1 MSLPDAKQ
9 ARGKG
14 VGFRIRSGP
23 DPALGEKLISPPRES
38 SWGPI
43 LMLKIG
49 YLNLDNPI
57 AIISSELDVSSLNG
71 SAGLIMLGP
80 FNLGEVAP
88 SEIKRALDRRRP
100 PSVVGFSVVGDGL
113 EDLMET
119 AKMAASD
126 GRLLEVE
133 LARQDGIVDLAREIK
148 TSGAT
153 LSVRAKPDA
162 VEDLRSFAREL
173 KEAGADIL
181 HLDLRG
187 LGSNAPKI
195 VKRLSDG
202 GAPHLMVRFDV
213 SDFQG
218 ARELLSMGADM
229 ISLSDEADPEFVA
242 WLSETLKR
250 FGELVGWYNAPKHI
264 CSGGDLRGIA
274 FCCPPVKNCP
284 LLGALKKI
292 DLSPEEFVKRKL
304 ALTRG
309 TPLEP
314 GDGTC
319 FGSLAWCCKITKPC
333 FMRDAVLE
341 RQGIS
346 PDEYMRLKK
355 KLAEDLLKA

>member
-1 MSLPDAKQ
+1 MM
-9 ARGKG
+9 
-14 VGFRIRSGP
+14 F
-23 DPALGEKLISPPRES
+23 
-38 SWGPI
+38 
-43 LMLKIG
+43 KIG

-57 AIISSELDVSSLNG
+57 AIISTESDGFPDPASLASLNG
-71 SAGLIMLGP
+71 SAGLIMLGR
-80 FNLGEVAP
+80 FNLDQVTP
-88 SEIKRALDRRRP
+88 SEIKRTLDRHRTR
-100 PSVVGFSVVGDGL
+100 SALGFSTSGGEL
-113 EDLMET
+113 EDLAEMAE
-119 AKMAASD
+119 MAAQEE
-126 GRLLEVE
+126 RLMEVE
-133 LARQDGIVDLAREIK
+133 LPRQDGIIDLVREIK
-148 TSGAT
+148 NSGAI
-153 LSVRAKPDA
+153 LSIRARPDA
-162 VEDLRSFAREL
+162 VEDLRSLARVL
-173 KEAGADIL
+173 KEAGADLL

-187 LGSNAPKI
+187 LGPEAPKV
-195 VKRLSDG
+195 VKRISDG
-202 GAPHLMVRFDV
+202 GAPPLMVRYDV

-242 WLSETLKR
+242 WLADTLKR
-250 FGELVGWYNAPKHI
+250 FHDLVGWYNAPKHI

-292 DLSPEEFVKRKL
+292 NVSPKEFVDRKL

-314 GDGTC
+314 GEGTC

>member
-1 MSLPDAKQ
+1 
-9 ARGKG
+9 
-14 VGFRIRSGP
+14 
-23 DPALGEKLISPPRES
+23 
-38 SWGPI
+38 
-43 LMLKIG
+43 MLKIG

-57 AIISSELDVSSLNG
+57 AIISSDGYPDLGSLKG
-71 SAGLIMLGP
+71 SAGLIMLGR
-80 FNLGEVAP
+80 FDLDEVAP
-88 SEIKRALDRRRP
+88 SEIKREMDRVSPRSALGL
-100 PSVVGFSVVGDGL
+100 SIVGGKP

-126 GRLLEVE
+126 GRLMEVE
-133 LARQDGIVDLAREIK
+133 LARRDGIIDLAREIK
-148 TSGAT
+148 SSGAT
-153 LSVRAKPDA
+153 LSVRTRPDA
-162 VEDLRSFAREL
+162 VEDLRSLAREL

-187 LGSNAPKI
+187 VGSDAPKI

-202 GAPHLMVRFDV
+202 GAPHIMVRFDV

-218 ARELLSMGADM
+218 ARDLLSMGAEM

-242 WLSETLKR
+242 WLAATLKR
-250 FGELVGWYNAPKHI
+250 FHELVGWYNAPKHI

-292 DLSPEEFVKRKL
+292 NVSPKEFVKRKL
-304 ALTRG
+304 ALTKG

-341 RQGIS
+341 RHGIA

-355 KLAEDLLKA
+355 KLAADLLKA

>member
-1 MSLPDAKQ
+1 M
-9 ARGKG
+9 
-14 VGFRIRSGP
+14 
-23 DPALGEKLISPPRES
+23 GEKLISPPGES

-49 YLNLDNPI
+49 YLNLENPI
-57 AIISSELDVSSLNG
+57 AIISAELDVSGLNG
-71 SAGLIMLGP
+71 SSAGLTMLGP
-80 FNLGEVAP
+80 FNLDEVAP
-88 SEIKRALDRRRP
+88 SQIKRALDRRRP
-100 PSVVGFSVVGDGL
+100 SSLMGFSIGGGEL
-113 EDLMET
+113 EELMET

-126 GRLLEVE
+126 GRLMEVE
-133 LARQDGIVDLAREIK
+133 LARGDGIVELAREIK
-148 TSGAT
+148 SSGAT
-153 LSVRAKPDA
+153 LSVRVKPDA
-162 VEDLRSFAREL
+162 VEDLRSLAREL
-173 KEAGADIL
+173 KEVGADIL
-181 HLDLRG
+181 HLDLRSV
-187 LGSNAPKI
+187 GSDAPKI

-202 GAPHLMVRFDV
+202 GAPPLMVRFDV

-218 ARELLSMGADM
+218 ARDLLSMGADM
-229 ISLSDEADPEFVA
+229 ISLSDEADPEFVG
-242 WLSETLKR
+242 WLAETLKR

-292 DLSPEEFVKRKL
+292 DLSPKEFVERKL
-304 ALTRG
+304 ALTKG

-341 RQGIS
+341 RQGIA

>member
-1 MSLPDAKQ
+1 
-9 ARGKG
+9 
-14 VGFRIRSGP
+14 
-23 DPALGEKLISPPRES
+23 
-38 SWGPI
+38 
-43 LMLKIG
+43 MLKIG

-57 AIISSELDVSSLNG
+57 AIISTESDGSPDLASLGSLNG
-71 SAGLIMLGP
+71 SAGLIMLGR
-80 FNLGEVAP
+80 FNLDEVTP
-88 SEIKRALDRRRP
+88 SEMKRALDRRRTG
-100 PSVVGFSVVGDGL
+100 SALGFSTVGGKL
-113 EDLMET
+113 EDLAE
-119 AKMAASD
+119 AAEMAARE
-126 GRLLEVE
+126 GRLMEME
-133 LARQDGIVDLAREIK
+133 LARPDGIIDLVRAIK
-148 TSGAT
+148 NSGAT
-153 LSVRAKPDA
+153 LSVRARPDA

-187 LGSNAPKI
+187 LGPMSPKI
-195 VKRLSDG
+195 VKKVSDG
-202 GAPHLMVRFDV
+202 GAPPLMVRCDV
-213 SDFQG
+213 GDFQG

-242 WLSETLKR
+242 WLADTLKK
-250 FGELVGWYNAPKHI
+250 FHELVGWYNAPKHI
-264 CSGGDLRGIA
+264 CSGGDLRGMA

-292 DLSPEEFVKRKL
+292 GVTPKEFVNRKL
-304 ALTRG
+304 ELTRG

-333 FMRDAVLE
+333 FMRDAVLD
-341 RQGIS
+341 RYGIA

>member
-1 MSLPDAKQ
+1 
-9 ARGKG
+9 
-14 VGFRIRSGP
+14 
-23 DPALGEKLISPPRES
+23 
-38 SWGPI
+38 
-43 LMLKIG
+43 MLEIG

-57 AIISSELDVSSLNG
+57 AIISSESGVSSLNG
-71 SAGLIMLGP
+71 SAGLVMLGP
-80 FNLGEVAP
+80 FDLDEVSP
-88 SEIKRALDRRRP
+88 SEIKRSLDRPHTR
-100 PSVVGFSVVGDGL
+100 SVVGFSISGGGV
-113 EDLMET
+113 EDLMEA
-119 AKMAASD
+119 AKMASQG

-133 LARQDGIVDLAREIK
+133 LVGGDGTIDLARAIK
-148 TSGAT
+148 SSGAA
-153 LSVRAKPDA
+153 LSVRMRPDA
-162 VEDLRSFAREL
+162 VEDLRSLAQEL
-173 KEAGADIL
+173 KEVGADIL

-187 LGSNAPKI
+187 QGSSAPKI

-218 ARELLSMGADM
+218 ARGLLAMGADM
-229 ISLSDEADPEFVA
+229 VSLSDKADPEFVA
-242 WLSETLKR
+242 WLAETLKKYHD
-250 FGELVGWYNAPKHI
+250 LVGWYNAPKHI

-292 DLSPEEFVKRKL
+292 DLSPEEFVKKKI

-341 RQGIS
+341 RQGIA

>member
-1 MSLPDAKQ
+1 M
-9 ARGKG
+9 
-14 VGFRIRSGP
+14 
-23 DPALGEKLISPPRES
+23 GEKLICPPTDS

-43 LMLKIG
+43 LMFKIG

-57 AIISSELDVSSLNG
+57 AIISSGSDVSSLNG
-71 SAGLIMLGP
+71 SAGLVMLGP
-80 FNLGEVAP
+80 FDLGEVSP
-88 SEIKRALDRRRP
+88 SEIKRGLDRYHTR
-100 PSVVGFSVVGDGL
+100 SVLGFSIAGGGA
-113 EDLMET
+113 EDLMEA
-119 AKMAASD
+119 AKMASHD

-133 LARQDGIVDLAREIK
+133 VEPAQRNQRNGTIDLARAIK
-148 TSGAT
+148 SSGAA
-153 LSVRAKPDA
+153 LSVRIRPDG
-162 VEDLRSFAREL
+162 VEDLRSLAREL
-173 KEAGADIL
+173 KEVGVDAL

-187 LGSNAPKI
+187 QGSGAPKI
-195 VKRLSDG
+195 VKWLSDG
-202 GAPHLMVRFDV
+202 GAPHLMARFDV
-213 SDFQG
+213 SDFQE
-218 ARELLSMGADM
+218 ARGLLAMGAEM
-229 ISLSDEADPEFVA
+229 VSLSEKADPEFVA
-242 WLSETLKR
+242 WLAETLKKYHN
-250 FGELVGWYNAPKHI
+250 LVGWYNAPKHI

-292 DLSPEEFVKRKL
+292 DLSPEEFVEKKI

-341 RQGIS
+341 RQGIA

-355 KLAEDLLKA
+355 KLAEDLLDT

>member
-1 MSLPDAKQ
+1 M
-9 ARGKG
+9 
-14 VGFRIRSGP
+14 
-23 DPALGEKLISPPRES
+23 
-38 SWGPI
+38 
-43 LMLKIG
+43 MLKIG
-49 YLNLDNPI
+49 YLNLKNPI
-57 AIISSELDVSSLNG
+57 AIISSGLDVSSLNG
-71 SAGLIMLGP
+71 SAGLTILGP
-80 FNLGEVAP
+80 FNLDEVAP
-88 SEIKRALDRRRP
+88 SEIKRALDRLSP
-100 PSVVGFSVVGDGL
+100 PPVLGFSMVGGEA
-113 EDLMET
+113 EDLMEM
-119 AKMAASD
+119 AEMAAQD

-133 LARQDGIVDLAREIK
+133 LARQDGIVDLVREIE

-153 LSVRAKPDA
+153 LSVRTRPDG
-162 VEDLRSFAREL
+162 VEELRSLARGL

-187 LGSNAPKI
+187 LGSEAPKI
-195 VKRLSDG
+195 VRRISDG
-202 GAPHLMVRFDV
+202 GAPHIIARFEVR
-213 SDFQG
+213 DFQR
-218 ARELLSMGADM
+218 ARDLLSMGADM

-242 WLSETLKR
+242 WLAETFKR
-250 FGELVGWYNAPKHI
+250 FHELVGWYNAPKHI

-292 DLSPEEFVKRKL
+292 DVSPKEFVKRKL
-304 ALTRG
+304 ALTKG

-341 RQGIS
+341 REGIS

-355 KLAEDLLKA
+355 KLAEDLLYT